1 MCDHWFFC
9 SLPIVAFPKSEIIL
23 SPLISRIF
31 GTLPRL
37 TDAALK
43 IIEMRRKEG
52 NDVVVSKST
61 RIVSNTWRS
70 NHV

>member
-1 MCDHWFFC
+1 MTCWFFY
-9 SLPIVAFPKSEIIL
+9 SPLTVAFPKSETIL

-43 IIEMRRKEG
+43 IVEMRRKEG
-52 NDVVVSKST
+52 NDVA
-61 RIVSNTWRS
+61 VSNQLG
-70 NHV
+70 